1 MDPAPDDRPA
11 PPDELHA
18 LVVDDTASIRMLIRT
33 NLELDGFRVSEAH
46 DGQAC
51 LDVVHDVR
59 PDVITIDV
67 MMPRLDGFATVSAL
81 RADPGVSA
89 IPIVMVSTQAQA
101 ADVARGFAAG
111 VDAYV
116 VKPFDPD
123 ELVATV
129 RRVATSGPTDTL
141 DG

>member
-1 MDPAPDDRPA
+1 VTAPADGP
-11 PPDELHA
+11 LV

-33 NLELDGFRVSEAH
+33 NLELEGFEVVEAV
-46 DGQAC
+46 DGQDC
-51 LDVVHDVR
+51 LDVVHQVR

-67 MMPRLDGFATVSAL
+67 VMPRLDGFATVAAL
-81 RADPGVSA
+81 RADPEIA
-89 IPIVMVSTQAQA
+89 RTPIVMVSTQAQA
-101 ADVARGFAAG
+101 ADIKRGWDAG

-123 ELVATV
+123 ELVETV
-129 RRVATSGPTDTL
+129 RRVAASGPTDTL

>member
-1 MDPAPDDRPA
+1 MATA
-11 PPDELHA
+11 PPDGPLV

-33 NLELDGFRVSEAH
+33 NLELEGFEVVEAV
-46 DGQAC
+46 DGQDC
-51 LDVVHDVR
+51 LDVVHRVR

-67 MMPRLDGFATVSAL
+67 VMPRLDGFATVAAL
-81 RADPGVSA
+81 RADPEVGRT
-89 IPIVMVSTQAQA
+89 PIVMVSTQAQA
-101 ADVARGFAAG
+101 ADIKRGWDAG

-123 ELVATV
+123 ELVETV
-129 RRVATSGPTDTL
+129 RRVAASGPTDTL